1 MGDVRGFLK
10 VRRKEAAYRPVCERV
25 KDFEEV
31 ILPTPP
37 KEAEYQA
44 SRCMDCGVPFCHWGC
59 PVGNHIPEW
68 NDMVFRQDWEN
79 AFKMLAATNNFPE
92 ITGRICPAACEQA
105 CVLGINDEP
114 VTIREN
120 ELSIIEKAF
129 GSGMVKPN
137 IPEKRTGKKISVIG
151 SGPAGL
157 ACSDQLNKAGHSV
170 TVYEKDDRP
179 GGLLRYGIPN
189 FKLEKKVLDRRIDLM
204 AAEGIKFISGVE
216 VGKDIALEDVM
227 RQSDAVCL
235 APGSGRPRDINIEG
249 RELEGIHF
257 AMDYLTQGNRIAGG
271 EAIDPREFIS
281 AKGKKVVVIGGGDTG
296 SDCVGTANR
305 QGAEC
310 VVQIELMPKPGEC
323 RGEEHPWPMYPTLL
337 RTSSSHEEGVIRDWS
352 VLTKRFSG
360 SNGRIEKLECV
371 RTEFSREGKDKCPVI
386 KEVENSGFCI
396 DADLV
401 IIAAGFLCPI
411 TEKLLSG
418 LKVELDER
426 GNIRTDINMMTGVEK
441 VFSAGDGRRGQS
453 LVVWAISEGRRCAH
467 NIDKFLMGKSFLPV
481 I

>member
-1 MGDVRGFLK
+1 
-10 VRRKEAAYRPVCERV
+10 
-25 KDFEEV
+25 
-31 ILPTPP
+31 
-37 KEAEYQA
+37 
-44 SRCMDCGVPFCHWGC
+44 
-59 PVGNHIPEW
+59 
-68 NDMVFRQDWEN
+68 
-79 AFKMLAATNNFPE
+79 
-92 ITGRICPAACEQA
+92 
-105 CVLGINDEP
+105 
-114 VTIREN
+114 
-120 ELSIIEKAF
+120 
-129 GSGMVKPN
+129 MVKPN

-323 RGEEHPWPMYPTLL
+323 RGEEHPLPMYPTLL